1 MREHPQRAQGGL
13 GDDVVSVV
21 VEAALRAVW
30 LMVRAAVWLVVWV
43 VRHPVGA
50 LVVVVAVVLWQTVSP
65 ALVAVLV
72 VAVVL
77 GLLVWRLAAPASF
90 ARLARPRI
98 SLAWRTPVYRAYF
111 PHVASRCG
119 LVVTSMTEG
128 DAEREL
134 ATLRRVQVTP
144 AGIER
149 LLVRVPVGLTFDDVA
164 ARVEAVGQAFGSTSA
179 RVVRDRPGRVW
190 IELIRR
196 DVLARVVA
204 PIASSGTD
212 LARLPVGLAD
222 DGDPWRMRLAGTHTL
237 IAGATGSGK
246 GSVLWSLL
254 AGLAPAL
261 RDGWAQVWAI
271 DPKGGME
278 LGLGHGCFARFEGG
292 DAEAMCDLLEAAVA
306 VKAERAAWLGA
317 IGQRVHSPTPDDP
330 HLVIVVDELA
340 TLTAFAERAVT
351 RRIDQALGLLL
362 TQGRAV
368 GISVVAAVQDPGK
381 DVVTWRDLFPTRI
394 SLRVDNPIQVDMV
407 LGEGARD
414 SGARADEIS
423 ELQPGVGYVRVE
435 GTRAI
440 RRVRAAYLADADVV
454 ALSESIPAQA
464 PLGQVEEP
472 DRGGEVA

>member
-21 VEAALRAVW
+21 VEAALRACW
-30 LMVRAAVWLVVWV
+30 LLVRTAWWLAVSAVRHPAAAVVAVLGVLLWRMVSPTLVVALVVAAALGLVVWRMV
-43 VRHPVGA
+43 Y
-50 LVVVVAVVLWQTVSP
+50 
-65 ALVAVLV
+65 
-72 VAVVL
+72 
-77 GLLVWRLAAPASF
+77 PASF
-90 ARLARPRI
+90 GRLVRPRL
-98 SLAWRTPVYRAYF
+98 SQAWRMPAYRLYW

-119 LVVTSMTEG
+119 LVVTPRSEERTECEV
-128 DAEREL
+128 AK
-134 ATLRRVQVTP
+134 LRRLQVTP

-149 LLVRVPVGLTFDDVA
+149 LLVQVPVGLTFDDVA
-164 ARVEAVGQAFGSTSA
+164 ARVEAVGQAFGSRSA
-179 RVVRDRPGRVW
+179 RVVRARPGRVW
-190 IELIRR
+190 IELVRR
-196 DVLARVVA
+196 DVLARVVS

-212 LARLPVGLAD
+212 LAGLPVGLAD
-222 DGDPWRMRLAGTHTL
+222 DGGAWRMRLSGTHAL

-246 GSVLWSLL
+246 GSVLWSLM

-278 LGLGHGCFARFEGG
+278 LGLGRGCFARFEGG
-292 DAEAMCDLLEAAVA
+292 DAEAMCDLLEEA
-306 VKAERAAWLGA
+306 VKVKSERAARLA
-317 IGQRVHSPTPDDP
+317 DRGQRLHSPTPDDP

-351 RRIDQALGLLL
+351 RRIDQAMGLLL

-394 SLRVDNPIQVDMV
+394 ALRVDNPIQVDMV

-423 ELQPGVGYVRVE
+423 ELMPGVGYVRVE

-440 RRVRAAYLADADVV
+440 RRVRAAYLADDDVV
-454 ALSESIPAQA
+454 ELSDSIPSHA
-464 PLGQVEEP
+464 PLGQGEET
-472 DRGGEVA
+472 DEGGKAA